1 MFQSTNSGVN
11 IPVDLVQS
19 VLVNGIVPKSLSP
32 NPSGLDHFSADG
44 LRFLFYKTSVFLGQL
59 SSLAR
64 RSLVTR
70 ILHPFPTAE
79 PNNQTPTYRPKLS
92 QNSPTP
98 QPIPEKIVSHAPF
111 HRSGDLDLVH
121 HSPLQPAARLLWG
134 EHHWTITPISPW
146 AQDCTGISSAFA
158 PRTLPSPAPG
168 PGPGPGS
175 FSRPTAYFQRAARR
189 LLRSLRSPQF
199 VPQFVSQLVSQHSP
213 MAGPKTGFAFALSA
227 RFTLSGRS
235 TASGGA
241 ASACASAFAA
251 AASAASAAAA
261 AAAASCTTGS
271 GPPAKRLHSF
281 HSFQLF
287 QPH

>member
-1 MFQSTNSGVN
+1 M
-11 IPVDLVQS
+11 
-19 VLVNGIVPKSLSP
+19 
-32 NPSGLDHFSADG
+32 
-44 LRFLFYKTSVFLGQL
+44 

-64 RSLVTR
+64 RSLVARSSLAFCTHFLPPSQTTKR
-70 ILHPFPTAE
+70 RPTV
-79 PNNQTPTYRPKLS
+79 PNSRKTLQHRS
-92 QNSPTP
+92 QSPR
-98 QPIPEKIVSHAPF
+98 KIVSHAPF

-158 PRTLPSPAPG
+158 PRTLPPPAPG

-189 LLRSLRSPQF
+189 LLRYLRSPQF

-213 MAGPKTGFAFALSA
+213 MAGPKTSFAFALSA

-261 AAAASCTTGS
+261 AASCTTGS

-281 HSFQLF
+281 HLFQLF